1 MAFAY
6 YPLGEIPVYYFYETN
21 LQGDIINIYDEN
33 GAKVVGFRYDAWGSF
48 NTDKTNTTVC
58 TDTFLRASL
67 FRYRSYIYDYESN
80 LYYLQ
85 SRYYDPET
93 GRFINADN
101 IGYLGTNG
109 DLLGYNLY
117 AYCSNNPVM
126 LADASGFAWET
137 IFDILSLGAS
147 IMEVAF
153 NPLDPFAWLGLA
165 GDTADLIPIVN
176 GIGETIR
183 TLKSGKKIA
192 EGTDD
197 AIDTYR
203 ALRKIN
209 KGTDLEV
216 HHIVEKRFKIRSNIK
231 IDNTNNMLSTALT
244 SSKHQAF
251 TSKWRELAPYGGNYD
266 KKKVLSAA
274 IGVYRNDPQLLGVA
288 IFTIVNG

>member
-1 MAFAY
+1 
-6 YPLGEIPVYYFYETN
+6 
-21 LQGDIINIYDEN
+21 
-33 GAKVVGFRYDAWGSF
+33 
-48 NTDKTNTTVC
+48 
-58 TDTFLRASL
+58 
-67 FRYRSYIYDYESN
+67 
-80 LYYLQ
+80 
-85 SRYYDPET
+85 
-93 GRFINADN
+93 
-101 IGYLGTNG
+101 
-109 DLLGYNLY
+109 
-117 AYCSNNPVM
+117 M

-231 IDNTNNMLSTALT
+231 IDNTNNMLSIALPRA
-244 SSKHQAF
+244 KHQTF
-251 TSKWRELAPYGGNYD
+251 TSEWRKHTPYGDYHD

-274 IGVYRNDPQLLGVA
+274 IQIYQNEPQLLGAA
-288 IFTIVNG
+288 IFTIAKV